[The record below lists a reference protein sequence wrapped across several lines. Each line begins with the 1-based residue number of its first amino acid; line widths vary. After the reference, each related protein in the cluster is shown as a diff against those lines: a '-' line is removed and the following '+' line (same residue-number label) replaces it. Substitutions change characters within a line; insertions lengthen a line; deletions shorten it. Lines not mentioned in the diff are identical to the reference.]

1 MLAVLFA
8 LIGHGINYVQA
19 QEAVSPVLIEDILT
33 IHLSGGELGERPVA
47 VTTNADL
54 NLVAV
59 ANEEGENID
68 LIDGISHQIIATFD
82 IDVSNSVQ
90 EVAENVSTGLLY
102 IAIVDSEDMEVLD
115 TAIGQA
121 LEAVKLG
128 HAPSGISV
136 NPLTN
141 KIYVTNK
148 DGGSI
153 SVIDGRLNLKTDTI
167 TIGGSPAEIAV
178 NPLIN
183 FLYIGHKES
192 GTLTVF
198 DLNNNKVFKEVEVT
212 IDPSDIVINGPAETY
227 YVSESI
233 ENGVVFALNGRTN
246 EIVDTIQLGEAFDA
260 NPEDTSVSSLT
271 VTGMAVNDQI
281 NSVYFVATG
290 TSSDT
295 LFVIDGNDNSIV
307 KEIELERDIHEAQT
321 NLGSDF
327 IYVTNKEANTVSVIN
342 GIRNKRLF
350 DIGSKFNGYKI
361 AINSRTNKAYVTSR
375 NNVGVRVIGEDVI
388 GGVPNVLLDTIK
400 VLADESEVGIDQI
413 NNLVYL
419 ASEGFITI
427 TDGVTNDVV
436 GKPIDVRNPIDG
448 GDGVDNTTGAIAVNS
463 VTHQVYAGAYDE
475 INDIGKVKVIDGT
488 KNELTSE
495 IDVGGIPSSIKIN
508 PETNR
513 IYVVVGSDVKVIDG
527 DSNQIIARINTTL
540 ASSIIGVNK
549 GSNSFYIGDG
559 RQLSVFDGITNRM
572 VRAISLDKSIADIA
586 VNDEDNRIFLAISG
600 TDLIETRDGA
610 TLELLASFKTRKE
623 ANVSRLGFD
632 PNTDIIYVTHEDSPL
647 LALFQ
652 DSELLRPLP
661 NIANLVV
668 TFDPNP
674 VLKDTLRRGS
684 RGQGRWEFRIFLTET
699 NGVDVTITDFSIA
712 SFGFIQEK
720 ERPTFVRWFDEC
732 GKQER
737 GIVPGFDT
745 ACADIVINADL
756 DDDTPFI
763 WTFKGVD
770 ANGNDVEA
778 SGTVLLL
785 D

>member
-8 LIGHGINYVQA
+8 LIGHGIDYVQA
-19 QEAVSPVLIEDILT
+19 QEAVNPIAIEDILT

-47 VTTNADL
+47 VTTNANL

-59 ANEEGENID
+59 ANEESENINVF
-68 LIDGISHQIIATFD
+68 DGISHQFVVTFD
-82 IDVSNSVQ
+82 IDVSNSILGI
-90 EVAENVSTGLLY
+90 AENVNTGLVY
-102 IAIVDSEDMEVLD
+102 ITIVDSEDMEVLD
-115 TAIGQA
+115 TSFGQT

-128 HAPSGISV
+128 HVPSGISV

-141 KIYVTNK
+141 KIYVANK
-148 DGGSI
+148 EGGSI

-167 TIGGSPAEIAV
+167 AIGGSPAEIEV

-198 DLNNNKVFKEVEVT
+198 DLNNNKIFKETAVT

-227 YVSESI
+227 YVSEST

-246 EIVDTIQLGEAFDA
+246 EIVDTIRLDEAFDA
-260 NPEDTSVSSLT
+260 DPEDTSESSLT
-271 VTGMAVNDQI
+271 VTEMAINTNI
-281 NSVYFVATG
+281 NSIYFVAAG

-295 LFVIDGNDNSIV
+295 LFVIDGNDNSII
-307 KEIELERDIHEAQT
+307 KEIALERDIHATQT
-321 NLGSDF
+321 NTGNDF

-350 DIGSKFNGYKI
+350 DIGSKFNGHKI
-361 AINSRTNKAYVTSR
+361 AVNSRTNKAYVTSS
-375 NNVGVRVIGEDVI
+375 NNVGVRVTGEDVI
-388 GGVPNVLLDTIK
+388 GLFPNVLLDTIR
-400 VLADESEVGIDQI
+400 VLAGESEVGIDQI

-436 GKPIDVRNPIDG
+436 GEPIDVSKPING
-448 GDGVDNTTGAIAVNS
+448 GNGVDDTTGALAVNS

-495 IDVGGIPSSIKIN
+495 IDVGEIPFFIKIN
-508 PETNR
+508 PETNH
-513 IYVVVGSDVKVIDG
+513 IYVASGSDVKVIDG

-559 RQLSVFDGITNRM
+559 RQLSVFDGITNQAIRT
-572 VRAISLDKSIADIA
+572 ISLDKSISDIA

-600 TDLIETRDGA
+600 TDLIEIRDGA

-623 ANVSRLGFD
+623 ANVSHLGFD

-647 LALFQ
+647 LSLFQ
-652 DSELLRPLP
+652 DSELLQPLP

-668 TFDPNP
+668 TFNPNP
-674 VLKDTLRRGS
+674 VLKDNLRGGKLR
-684 RGQGRWEFRIFLTET
+684 QERWEFRVSLTET
-699 NGVDVTITDFSIA
+699 NGTAVTITDFSIA

-720 ERPTFVRWFDEC
+720 ERRTFVRWFDEC
-732 GKQER
+732 GKQGS

-756 DDDTPFI
+756 DDNTPFI

-770 ANGNDVEA
+770 AKGNDIEA